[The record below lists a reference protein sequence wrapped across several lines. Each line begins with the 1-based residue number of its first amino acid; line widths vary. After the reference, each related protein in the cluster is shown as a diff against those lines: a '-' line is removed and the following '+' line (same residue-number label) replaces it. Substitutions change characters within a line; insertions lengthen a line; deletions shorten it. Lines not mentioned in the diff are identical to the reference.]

1 MASKVFKKRI
11 GELLVE
17 SGAITVEQLKT
28 ALDEQRSS
36 GQRLGQ
42 VLISLGMISEE
53 KLIQIAAQKL
63 DIPRLNLSD
72 MIIDREV
79 ASLIPAEMAKK
90 HLLIPIFKIGNV
102 LTVAMYDPLDFIAL
116 DELAY
121 NTKME
126 IKRVIA
132 TRSDI
137 ETAIEIHY
145 SIGEAVSRFVEG
157 MKIEEVNVDVD
168 DIDVDL
174 QKNLTGDMPVVQ
186 LVNMIISRGIKSRA
200 SDLHLEPDES
210 GLRIRF
216 RIDGLMRDIAILPR
230 SLVSGAISR
239 IKVMSNMD
247 VSEKRLPQDGRF
259 QVQHKKSVIDFRV
272 SSLPTAFG
280 EKVSIR
286 VLDKS
291 GLILDL
297 NKMGFSKSNL
307 MKWYDLIKR
316 PEGLILITGPTG
328 SGKTSTLYATLA
340 RISTPEKSIVTVED
354 PIEYNLPLVT
364 QVQIN
369 EKTGLSFPIAL
380 RSIVRQ
386 NPDIIMVGEIRDLA
400 TAEISVRA
408 SMTGHLVFS
417 TMHTSDAPVAVG
429 RLIDMGIEPYLVS
442 SSISAVLA
450 QRLVRVLCKYCR
462 IKDENPDKPTGELI
476 DRYKIPGVIYKPS
489 GCPKCNLT
497 GFSGRTAINELVIL
511 SPELQDMANKKTP
524 HVELRRQALKEGM
537 ISLRSDGMA
546 KVSSGITT
554 LEEVLR
560 VSHDDDF
567 SHYGKNL
574 EGIQLMERVGG

>member
-1 MASKVFKKRI
+1 MANKVFKKRI

-17 SGAITVEQLKT
+17 SGAITVEQLKS
-28 ALDEQRSS
+28 ALDKQQSS

-42 VLISLGMISEE
+42 VLVSLGMITED
-53 KLIQIAAQKL
+53 KLIQITAQKL
-63 DIPRLNLSD
+63 DIPHVNLDD

-79 ASLIPAEMAKK
+79 VSLISAEMAKK
-90 HLLIPIFKIGNV
+90 HLLIPIFKIGKV

-126 IKRVIA
+126 INRVIA

-137 ETAIEIHY
+137 EAAIEANY
-145 SIGEAVSRFVEG
+145 SIGEVVNRFVEG
-157 MKIEEVNVDVD
+157 MNIEEVNVDAE

-186 LVNMIISRGIKSRA
+186 LINMIIYRGIKSRA

-216 RIDGLMRDIAILPR
+216 RIDGLMRDIAVLPR
-230 SLVSGAISR
+230 SLISGAVSR
-239 IKVMSNMD
+239 IKVMSSMD

-259 QVQHKKSVIDFRV
+259 QVHHKKAVIDFRV

-280 EKVSIR
+280 EKISIR

-297 NKMGFSKSNL
+297 NKMGFSNSNL
-307 MKWYDLIKR
+307 NKWNELIKR

-328 SGKTSTLYATLA
+328 AGKTSTLYATLA

-369 EKTGLSFPIAL
+369 EKTGLTFPIAL

-417 TMHTSDAPVAVG
+417 TMHTSDAPVAVS
-429 RLIDMGIEPYLVS
+429 RLVDMGIEPYLVS

-450 QRLVRVLCKYCR
+450 QRLVRVLCRHCKK
-462 IKDENPDKPTGELI
+462 KDEDPDKPTRELI
-476 DRYKIPGVIYKPS
+476 ERYKIAGSLYKPS

-511 SPELQDMANKKTP
+511 SPELQDMANQKAP

-537 ISLRSDGMA
+537 ISLRSDGMS
-546 KVSSGITT
+546 KVSEGITT
-554 LEEVLR
+554 IEEVLR
-560 VSHDDDF
+560 VSHDDDY
-567 SHYGKNL
+567 SLYGKDL
-574 EGIQLMERVGG
+574 EGIRLLEQVGG